1 MDNDVPQA
9 DAREVGGAEQLGPTN
24 GPAGEPPAVEQL
36 SSVSQPQAKKP
47 EIEVQE
53 SERPSSNERSDTI
66 TELLTK
72 MEERILDAFEQ
83 KLAFDASKEKQI
95 DRLHEELQGYRSDL
109 VAKCVRPVLQSLIR
123 LHDDLGKVLD
133 ALALE
138 DPSQVTADRV
148 LGLLK
153 GFHQD
158 IELALN
164 HNGVTAYR
172 NESDAFDPRRQKV
185 LRTVNAND
193 QSQVGQIAARVRPGF
208 EHGDTIIEKERVAV
222 FAMPQ
227 TKAGQ
232 QT

>member
-1 MDNDVPQA
+1 MTLHKSAGPDGTTGRQP
-9 DAREVGGAEQLGPTN
+9 DAVIEQETQHGLGDAGPT
-24 GPAGEPPAVEQL
+24 AGTLPDRALPGT
-36 SSVSQPQAKKP
+36 SGP
-47 EIEVQE
+47 EIAAKTA
-53 SERPSSNERSDTI
+53 SEPSNDIS
-66 TELLTK
+66 LLLSK

-95 DRLHEELQGYRSDL
+95 GRLHEELQGYRSDL

-123 LHDDLGKVLD
+123 LHDDVGKVLD
-133 ALALE
+133 SLALE
-138 DPSQVTADRV
+138 DPSRVTADRL

-158 IELALN
+158 IELALG

-172 NESDAFDPRRQKV
+172 NESDTFDPRRQRV

-193 QSQVGQIAARVRPGF
+193 QSQVGQVAARVRPGF

-232 QT
+232 KT